1 MRIRA
6 FLIFSIQNMN
16 IPNNL
21 DMAKLMT
28 MLSQMDKKQL
38 EQGLSKMSQMLSA
51 EDKEKIMKELNK

>member
-1 MRIRA
+1 M
-6 FLIFSIQNMN
+6 NM
-16 IPNNL
+16 PNNL

-51 EDKEKIMKELNK
+51 EDKEKIMKELNKNTNTNKTS